1 MNTTDRLIAEVYRY
15 GAALYVDGDRL
26 KATPPGRLPSHLQ
39 AELRAAAAA
48 VKDRLLD
55 ETDRERL
62 ARIGGWTPAPAA
74 KSIVATCQHHGV
86 ALRIDPT
93 TGDLIVGKAGAKAD
107 EPTQPWPSLLI
118 VIEAHLEAVA
128 ALVASGWSL
137 QAEFPERG
145 AA

>member
-1 MNTTDRLIAEVYRY
+1 MATMNTTDQLIAEVYRY

-26 KATPPGRLPSHLQ
+26 KATPSGRLPAHLQ

-74 KSIVATCQHHGV
+74 RSIVATCQHHGV

-93 TGDLIVGKAGAKAD
+93 TGDLIEGGWNLRAD
-107 EPTQPWPSLLI
+107 FPQGE
-118 VIEAHLEAVA
+118 VA
-128 ALVASGWSL
+128 
-137 QAEFPERG
+137 
-145 AA
+145 